1 MKLLYKTTSLL
12 ILTLVSISFAQT
24 TLEVRFIESAPKDRF
39 VISNLGE
46 CNLSNF
52 VLTIDLT
59 DSKGKLIFDTT
70 ETGAGVEV
78 FQPFEVTEGNIELA
92 STDFVN
98 DGDTILSLK
107 INELDGNTSSS
118 FTIDLDDTLEN
129 SDLGMIRVTGA
140 EIADASIIIK
150 TVDEQS
156 FSALF
161 NDKSRASLALTK
173 CF

>member
-1 MKLLYKTTSLL
+1 MNLLFKSILL
-12 ILTLVSISFAQT
+12 SVLTLLSISFAQT
-24 TLEVRFIESAPKDRF
+24 TIEVSFIESAPKDRF
-39 VISNLGE
+39 IISNSGE
-46 CNLSNF
+46 CSLSEF

-98 DGDTILSLK
+98 DGDTILSLQL
-107 INELDGNTSSS
+107 NELDENSSSS

-129 SDLGMIRVTGA
+129 SDLGMIRVTGT
-140 EIADASIIIK
+140 EIADASISIN
-150 TVDEQS
+150 TPDEQS
-156 FSALF
+156 ISAMFS
-161 NDKSRASLALTK
+161 DKSKATIDLTE

>member
-1 MKLLYKTTSLL
+1 MKLLFKTTLL
-12 ILTLVSISFAQT
+12 SVLAFLSIGFAQT

-59 DSKGKLIFDTT
+59 ESKGKLIFDTT

-98 DGDTILSLK
+98 DGDTILSLQ
-107 INELDGNTSSS
+107 ISELDGNTKSS

-129 SDLGMIRVTGA
+129 SDLGMIRVTGS
-140 EIADASIIIK
+140 EIEGATVNITTTNELQLSSNFSNKSTTSI
-150 TVDEQS
+150 TLDS
-156 FSALF
+156 
-161 NDKSRASLALTK
+161 